1 MWFFKKNTPE
11 PSEEE
16 FTLNNLT
23 PLLKKLLDESLSDF
37 YSTSDDYVSLFND
50 SKKGFIEECKV
61 LEKHTGEPN
70 VEDMW
75 APNIN
80 SIKTQKN
87 SYTKTL
93 MRVLEKEYEGSFDT
107 KYGKYKAELSIM
119 GDTIGEM
126 LRINS
131 MFKVVVLSYSNELTQ
146 FKKIFANM
154 ERARDKL
161 QLSITDIQP
170 KYKKYEE
177 IRNKIEN
184 LYGMIEESNLMDS
197 NVSSIN
203 SELSTLSAKNDSSLH
218 EKLKTL
224 LTEKN
229 QELSS
234 AKEKIHNMKVKI
246 SSSLMQ
252 LERAAR
258 KMDYSYKGKRSLVSF
273 IENPEE
279 NFNDESDYKDFEK
292 LLDDMVSLLNM
303 DKIQIKGKEAIFP
316 IIQKLKTSEFRDQIK
331 QLSELNEQK
340 KFLFDEI
347 NNLENEVLSKESK
360 SKIIQEKEKEKQQM
374 FLRKE
379 QLKQL
384 TTSTKSELIELFL
397 KYYNRK
403 IKVIGE

>member
-1 MWFFKKNTPE
+1 MWFFKKNTLE

-161 QLSITDIQP
+161 QLSINDIQP

-177 IRNKIEN
+177 IRNKI
-184 LYGMIEESNLMDS
+184 
-197 NVSSIN
+197 
-203 SELSTLSAKNDSSLH
+203 
-218 EKLKTL
+218 
-224 LTEKN
+224 
-229 QELSS
+229 
-234 AKEKIHNMKVKI
+234 
-246 SSSLMQ
+246 
-252 LERAAR
+252 
-258 KMDYSYKGKRSLVSF
+258 
-273 IENPEE
+273 
-279 NFNDESDYKDFEK
+279 
-292 LLDDMVSLLNM
+292 
-303 DKIQIKGKEAIFP
+303 
-316 IIQKLKTSEFRDQIK
+316 
-331 QLSELNEQK
+331 
-340 KFLFDEI
+340 
-347 NNLENEVLSKESK
+347 
-360 SKIIQEKEKEKQQM
+360 
-374 FLRKE
+374 
-379 QLKQL
+379 
-384 TTSTKSELIELFL
+384 
-397 KYYNRK
+397 
-403 IKVIGE
+403 

>member
-1 MWFFKKNTPE
+1 MWFFKKNSPTP
-11 PSEEE
+11 PEEE
-16 FTLNNLT
+16 YTLSNLT
-23 PLLKKLLDESLSDF
+23 PLLISLLDTSLNEF
-37 YSTSDDYVSLFND
+37 YSSCSGFVTLFNN
-50 SKKGFIEECKV
+50 SKKEFIEECKV
-61 LEKHTGEPN
+61 LEKYNGEPN

-93 MRVLEKEYEGSFDT
+93 IRILEKEYESTFDT
-107 KYGKYKAELSIM
+107 QYGKYKAELSIM
-119 GDTIGEM
+119 DDTIGEM

-131 MFKVVVLSYSNELTQ
+131 MFKVVVLSYSNELNK

-154 ERARDKL
+154 EKSRDKL
-161 QLSITDIQP
+161 RLSIDTIQP
-170 KYKKYEE
+170 EYKKYEE

-184 LYGMIEESNLMDS
+184 LYGMIEEDKLMDS
-197 NVSSIN
+197 NISSIN
-203 SELSTLSAKNDSSLH
+203 SELSVLLTKDELSTK
-218 EKLKTL
+218 EKLKNIL
-224 LTEKN
+224 NEKN
-229 QELSS
+229 EELSS

-316 IIQKLKTSEFRDQIK
+316 SIQKLKTSEFRDQIK